1 MIKDILG
8 MADLLLKRLVF
19 LGAPGAG
26 KGTQA
31 KIVSDKYGIPS
42 ISTGDILRAAIKAE
56 TPLGKTAK
64 SYVES
69 GGLVPDEV
77 VIGII
82 EERLKESDCAN
93 GYILDGFPRTV
104 GQAEAL
110 DSLTGKMNAKL
121 DGVIYF
127 EVETEELVKRL
138 SGRRV
143 CRACGA
149 TYHMLFKAPKVEGV
163 CDACGGELYQRADD
177 SAESVRNRLQVYDAQ
192 TAPLIEYYKER
203 GLLKTV
209 AASGSIDE
217 IFERLSQILEGS
229 AS

>member
-1 MIKDILG
+1 MSEL
-8 MADLLLKRLVF
+8 ARKRLVF

-31 KIVSDKYGIPS
+31 KIASEKFGIPA

-64 SYVES
+64 SFVES

-82 EERLKESDCAN
+82 EERLKQPDCAN

-104 GQAEAL
+104 VQAGAL
-110 DSLTGKMNAKL
+110 DEMTTRLGASL

-127 EVETEELVKRL
+127 EVPIDELVKRL

-143 CRACGA
+143 CRHCGA
-149 TYHMLFKAPKVEGV
+149 TYHVLTLKSKTEGV
-163 CDACGGELYQRADD
+163 CDSCDGELYQRADD
-177 SAESVRNRLQVYDAQ
+177 SQESVRNRLSVYEAQ
-192 TAPLIEYYKER
+192 TSPLINYYRER
-203 GLLKTV
+203 GSLFTV
-209 AASGSIDE
+209 EASGSIDE
-217 IFERLSQILEGS
+217 IFGRLSEILGGA